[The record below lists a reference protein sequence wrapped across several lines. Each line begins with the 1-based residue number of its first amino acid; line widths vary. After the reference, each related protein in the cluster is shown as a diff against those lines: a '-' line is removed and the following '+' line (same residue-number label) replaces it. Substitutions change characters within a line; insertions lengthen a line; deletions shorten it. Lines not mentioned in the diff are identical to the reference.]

1 MKTKT
6 KKKKQ
11 WDPYSKR
18 TRNRIRKKKKK
29 KGNRQDH
36 YPPNL
41 DNVQNKWTL
50 GLAASGQQRY
60 RNNFFFFFFLEN
72 IITAGLAYPLVA
84 VASGYYP
91 YLYPSHTRMQ
101 KKKDR

>member
-1 MKTKT
+1 MDS
-6 KKKKQ
+6 
-11 WDPYSKR
+11 WVSSKR
-18 TRNRIRKKKKK
+18 ATAVPE
-29 KGNRQDH
+29 QFF
-36 YPPNL
+36 
-41 DNVQNKWTL
+41 
-50 GLAASGQQRY
+50 
-60 RNNFFFFFFLEN
+60 FFFFFFLEN